1 MFYRLRF
8 VALPALVVAQLSC
21 SGNAADTAPIDTNA
35 APAAEDV
42 AVAVDEDD
50 AVAVDLAGA
59 DADGDELTYTVAS
72 DPAHGTLSGTAPKLT
87 YTPEADF
94 NGSDTFTYL
103 VNDGRLDSQIA
114 TATITVNPVNDAP
127 VVEGLALATGA
138 STPLEIT
145 LTAKD
150 VDADDTFTFAVLE
163 GPEKGELTGDAP
175 NLVYTPGPDVKGSF
189 SFTYQA
195 NDGTA
200 DSNIATVTI
209 AVAEGDEPPT
219 ADDLAVETKEDEP
232 VEITLTGAD
241 PESETVTFTVAEDP
255 KGTLTG
261 TAPALTYT
269 PPQDFNGEDTFT
281 YRSNDGGLD
290 SALATVTITV
300 TPVGDSPA
308 AVDDALTVGNGST
321 GTELDGGAT
330 TLLDNDSDPDGDGL
344 TVTTTPVTE
353 PVNGALVLNADG
365 TFSYTH
371 DRTMTTSDSFEYEI
385 CDDSVDVACATATV
399 NVVIRA
405 NVPPAVATVAITP
418 VDPREG
424 NVLTCTL
431 GDVLDV
437 DGDNVTVT
445 YSWTV
450 NSQPVGG
457 AVAATLGDTN
467 WVKGDVVAC
476 TVLPNDG
483 KEDGLPT
490 VSPDVTILNTG
501 PVVSTVT
508 VSGTPKIGET
518 LTCSDSGYS
527 DIDSDDDSGQR
538 GYAWTVN
545 GNSAGTGNELTGGFI
560 RGDEVICIVT
570 AHDGFDFGAGV
581 NSDALTI
588 VNTVPAITTVTV
600 APASVNVGGQLTCDY
615 SGYSDADS
623 DADASTFE
631 WFVNDQSVGT
641 GNKLRNLSN
650 QAPAFVRGDKVV
662 CTVTPYD
669 GLGSGTPVSSDGT
682 TSIVNS
688 PPRAPGVK
696 IMPPFIDEGVDIVKC
711 NIFADSIDPDGD
723 GVTYTVA
730 WEADGLVYPDDYPTA
745 TGPSR
750 EWQDGDTVPPADT
763 LLAADWKCTVT
774 PNDGN
779 LDGPVGI
786 ALATSA
792 EQPGPLTP
800 GANVTGEVKVLTDA
814 SYSAQAVTLASE
826 ATVSAF
832 GINMASDSKVIL
844 GLYTDNGGK
853 PGTKM
858 LETAFVDVSI
868 GTNSIDVTNPSLV
881 PAGNYFIVANFENTG
896 FPTIVASSNPPTTAH
911 VWADG
916 GAETLPDTVA
926 STVPIPGGMLY
937 AWWLIGL

>member
-21 SGNAADTAPIDTNA
+21 SGDGADTAPIDKNA

-42 AVAVDEDD
+42 AVAVDEDNPI
-50 AVAVDLAGA
+50 AVDLSGA

-94 NGSDTFTYL
+94 NGSDTFTYR
-103 VNDGRLDSQIA
+103 VNDGQADSAIA

-127 VVEGLALATGA
+127 VVEDLAQATGA

-150 VDADDTFTFAVLE
+150 VDADDTLTFAVLE
-163 GPEKGELTGDAP
+163 GPEKGELTGEAP
-175 NLVYTPGPDVKGSF
+175 NLVYTPGPDVKGEF

-195 NDGTA
+195 NDGTT

-219 ADDLAVETKEDEP
+219 ADNLAVETKEDEP
-232 VEITLTGAD
+232 LEITLTGAD

-255 KGTLTG
+255 QGTLTG

-281 YRSNDGGLD
+281 YRTNDGGLD

-300 TPVGDSPA
+300 TPVGDAPA
-308 AVDDALTVGNGST
+308 ASDDALTVGNGAT

-330 TLLDNDSDPDGDGL
+330 SLLDNDSDPDGDAL
-344 TVTTTPVTE
+344 TVTTTPVIA

-371 DRTMTTSDSFEYEI
+371 DRTATTSDSFEYEI
-385 CDDSVDVACATATV
+385 CDDSSDAACATATV
-399 NVVIRA
+399 SVVIRP
-405 NVPPAVATVAITP
+405 NVPPVVASVAITP
-418 VDPREG
+418 ADPREG

-431 GDVLDV
+431 GDVADV

-445 YSWTV
+445 YAWTV
-450 NSQPVGG
+450 NDEPLDG
-457 AVAATLGDTN
+457 AVAATLGDAN
-467 WVKGDVVAC
+467 WVKGDVIVCA
-476 TVLPNDG
+476 VLPNDG
-483 KEDGLPT
+483 KEDGQPT
-490 VSPDVTILNTG
+490 VSPEVTILNTG

-508 VSGTPKIGET
+508 VSGTPKIGEA

-538 GYAWTVN
+538 SYAWTVN
-545 GNSAGTGNELTGGFI
+545 GNPAGTGNTLTGGFV
-560 RGDEVICIVT
+560 RGDDVICIVT
-570 AHDGFDFGAGV
+570 ASDGFNFGAGV
-581 NSDALTI
+581 SSDALTI
-588 VNTVPAITTVTV
+588 VNTVPAIGTV
-600 APASVNVGGQLTCDY
+600 SVTPTSIGVEAQLTCGY
-615 SGYSDADS
+615 SGYADADS
-623 DADASTFE
+623 DPDLSTFE
-631 WFVNDQSVGT
+631 WFVNGDSVGT
-641 GNKLRNLSN
+641 GNRLRN
-650 QAPAFVRGDKVV
+650 AFKRGDTVV
-662 CTVTPYD
+662 CTVTPFD

-682 TSIVNS
+682 TAIVNS

-696 IMPPFIDEGVDIVKC
+696 IIPPFIDEGVDIVKC
-711 NIFADSIDPDGD
+711 NVFGPSLDPDGD
-723 GVTYTVA
+723 AVTYTVA
-730 WEADGLVYPDDYPTA
+730 WEADGLVYPDAYLEA
-745 TGPSR
+745 VGPSK
-750 EWQDGDTVPPADT
+750 EWWDGDTVPPEDT
-763 LLAADWKCTVT
+763 RLAADWKCTVT
-774 PNDGN
+774 PSDGN

-792 EQPGPLTP
+792 EQPGPLTA
-800 GANVTGEVKVLTDA
+800 GANATGGFKVLSDA
-814 SYSAQAVTLASE
+814 SFWAQPVTLASE
-826 ATVSAF
+826 STVSAF

-844 GLYTDNGGK
+844 GLYTDAGGK
-853 PGTKM
+853 PGTKL
-858 LETAFVDVSI
+858 LETAFVPVSVGI
-868 GTNSIDVTNPSLV
+868 TSIDVTNPSLV
-881 PAGNYFIVANFENTG
+881 AAGNYFIVANFENG
-896 FPTIVASSNPPTTAH
+896 ASPTIVASPNPPTTSH
-911 VWADG
+911 IWSDG
-916 GAETLPDTVA
+916 AVETLPDAVT
-926 STVPIPGGMLY
+926 STVPIPGDQLL